1 MSWDDYLP
9 PTVPSGTYTAE
20 IRSDPVEK
28 ASQFK
33 PGTTY
38 KSVTLWLRGQD
49 GIHYVMEWAYSPKM
63 PIYKSLLLILGGREQ
78 PGGNV
83 TVPFPMVGRKFVATI
98 IERPAKNDK
107 AKLVNEI
114 TRVTFYDEPPTRKP
128 PASPAEP
135 QGTVDEAAEEETG
148 IPF

>member
-1 MSWDDYLP
+1 
-9 PTVPSGTYTAE
+9 VAE

-33 PGTTY
+33 PGATY
-38 KSVTLWLRGQD
+38 KSVTLLLRDKD
-49 GIHYVMEWAYSPKM
+49 GNHRMMEWSYSPKM
-63 PIYKSLLLILGGREQ
+63 PIYKSLLLIQGGREQ

-107 AKLVNEI
+107 TKLVNEI
-114 TRVTFYDEPPTRKP
+114 TRVTFYDEVPTRKP
-128 PASPAEP
+128 AQKPAESES
-135 QGTVDEAAEEETG
+135 TADEVDEEDTD